1 MIKFNRKFFGIA
13 ASNNISMEKHNK
25 IEEEIKKTMQS
36 IEGLE
41 QVKANPYMFQRVHA
55 RIEEEA
61 NERLPILR
69 VNYVVAL
76 LIIVLLNVLTLAY
89 FYKDASSVKNSV
101 KSESIQSISKE
112 YNINTVYNIIY

>member
-1 MIKFNRKFFGIA
+1 
-13 ASNNISMEKHNK
+13 MEKHNK
-25 IEEEIKKTMQS
+25 IEEEIQKTMRS

-41 QVKANPYMFQRVHA
+41 RVKANPYMFQRVQA
-55 RIEEEA
+55 RIEEDA
-61 NERLPILR
+61 NERMPILK

-89 FYKDASSVKNSV
+89 FYKDASNAKNSV

>member
-1 MIKFNRKFFGIA
+1 MKRVGGG
-13 ASNNISMEKHNK
+13 NNFLLKKEKNMSK
-25 IEEEIKKTMQS
+25 KLQDEIDKTMES

-41 QVKANPYMFQRVHA
+41 RVNANPYMFQRVHA

-61 NERLPILR
+61 NERMPILK
-69 VNYVVAL
+69 VNYLVAL

-101 KSESIQSISKE
+101 KSENIQSISKE

>member
-1 MIKFNRKFFGIA
+1 M
-13 ASNNISMEKHNK
+13 NK
-25 IEEEIKKTMQS
+25 NLQEEIQKTMES

-41 QVKANPYMFQRVHA
+41 RAKANPYMFQRVHA

-61 NERLPILR
+61 NERLPILK

-76 LIIVLLNVLTLAY
+76 LIIIFLNVLTLAY
-89 FYKDASSVKNSV
+89 FYKDASNVKNSV

>member
-1 MIKFNRKFFGIA
+1 MDKNLQD
-13 ASNNISMEKHNK
+13 
-25 IEEEIKKTMQS
+25 EINKTMKS

-41 QVKANPYMFQRVHA
+41 RLKANPYTFQRVHA

-61 NERLPILR
+61 NERLPILK

-89 FYKDASSVKNSV
+89 FYKDASSVKDNV
-101 KSESIQSISKE
+101 KSESIELISKE

>member
-1 MIKFNRKFFGIA
+1 MS
-13 ASNNISMEKHNK
+13 SNNISMEKHNK
-25 IEEEIKKTMQS
+25 IEEEIQKTMES

-41 QVKANPYMFQRVHA
+41 RMKANPFMFQRVHA
-55 RIEEEA
+55 RIEEES

-76 LIIVLLNVLTLAY
+76 LIIFLLNVLTLAY
-89 FYKDASSVKNSV
+89 YYEDVSSVKNSI
-101 KSESIQSISKE
+101 KSENIKSISKE

>member
-1 MIKFNRKFFGIA
+1 
-13 ASNNISMEKHNK
+13 MEKHNK
-25 IEEEIKKTMQS
+25 IEEEIEKTMQS

-41 QVKANPYMFQRVHA
+41 RAKANPYMFQKVHA
-55 RIEEEA
+55 RIEEES

-89 FYKDASSVKNSV
+89 FYKDTSSAKNNV